1 MKNFYIQQF
10 YVLMFRDILLYMLF
24 KTIVWGIEIYIIILS
39 PRDNIEIAVSNSS
52 SRVSLTECIE
62 LDT

>member
-1 MKNFYIQQF
+1 MYFMK
-10 YVLMFRDILLYMLF
+10 
-24 KTIVWGIEIYIIILS
+24 IIILS

-62 LDT
+62 LDTWLEFMSICPHVRLTALNYMIIFII